1 MSHYII
7 KLKLIFFIGLFLVSC
22 SHQKKDETHQKN
34 DSIAESN
41 LVTSIVEA
49 KKSIL
54 VCAHRGDWRNAPEN
68 SIQAIKLANQMGID
82 MVEIDVRTTKDDIL
96 ILMHD
101 ESLDRTTSGKG
112 KVSVLNFSDLQ
123 QLNLKNAIGSWT
135 THKIPTLE
143 EALLFS
149 KDKVDLNID
158 LKDKSQWQN
167 VLKMVETFDM
177 FDQVLVKL
185 NGDVSESKAIFGSY
199 LEHMR
204 FMPIVDL
211 GNENA
216 IEIVQEYL
224 ESNIKLEAFEILVN
238 KESDDFTEIK
248 QNIKSKGIKVW
259 INALWDNMCA
269 NHSDERAIDDIEV
282 YQWYIDNEIDMIQTD
297 RPQILIDYL
306 KDNELHD

>member
-1 MSHYII
+1 MNQHII

-22 SHQKKDETHQKN
+22 SYQKK

-41 LVTSIVEA
+41 LVTSIVET
-49 KKSIL
+49 KKNIL

-68 SIQAIKLANQMGID
+68 SIQSIKLASQMGVD
-82 MVEIDVRTTKDDIL
+82 MVEIDVRTTKDDVL

-101 ESLDRTTSGKG
+101 ETIDRTTSGNG
-112 KVSVLNFSDLQ
+112 KVSDLNFSDLQ
-123 QLNLKNAIGSWT
+123 QLHLKNAIGTWT
-135 THKIPTLE
+135 KHKIPTLE

-149 KDKVDLNID
+149 KDKVNLNID

-167 VLKMVETFDM
+167 VLKMVEAFDM
-177 FDQVLVKL
+177 FEHVLIKL

-199 LEHMR
+199 LEHIR

-211 GNENA
+211 SHENA
-216 IEIVQEYL
+216 LEIVQEYL

-248 QNIKSKGIKVW
+248 QSIKSKGIKVW

-269 NHSDERAIDDIEV
+269 DHSDDRAIDDIEV
-282 YQWYIDNEIDMIQTD
+282 YQWYIDHNIDMIQTD